1 MLWKVLPENLMLCHP
16 SRLEEFRRK
25 WQKICNDRKDA
36 EVDAASYDM
45 IIEPTRKAEA
55 EREVVRTDQ
64 EI

>member
-1 MLWKVLPENLMLCHP
+1 MLWKVLPENLMPCHP

-25 WQKICNDRKDA
+25 WQKIYNNRKDA

-45 IIEPTRKAEA
+45 IIHSTSKAEA
-55 EREVVRTDQ
+55 ERDVVHTDQ

>member
-1 MLWKVLPENLMLCHP
+1 MPCHP

-25 WQKICNDRKDA
+25 WQKIYNNRKDA

-45 IIEPTRKAEA
+45 IIHSTSKAEA
-55 EREVVRTDQ
+55 ERDVVHTDQ

>member
-1 MLWKVLPENLMLCHP
+1 MFCHP
-16 SRLEEFRRK
+16 SRLEDFRRK
-25 WQKICNDRKDA
+25 WQKIYTDRKDA

-55 EREVVRTDQ
+55 EREAVHTNQ